1 MTWGHESTFYRKN
14 TQLVYLHVISLC
26 HYMSLCMSW
35 KIIYVYMYRYC
46 IPICRKF
53 SMFVFY
59 KLVPSACPRNRGL
72 GTPGWFFRSS
82 FGGCFFF
89 SPFLDAKRWD
99 ECDLAGFFTDIILS
113 KQVSQF
119 ITHFFKKQL
128 LADKLRMSGGKKKH
142 WLDSF
147 WISKCDVKF
156 IGFCEWTMFSF

>member
-1 MTWGHESTFYRKN
+1 MKVHFIEKTLNSYIYMWYHYVTICHYACHEKSYTCTCIDTVF
-14 TQLVYLHVISLC
+14 QSAGISPCLFSISLC
-26 HYMSLCMSW
+26 
-35 KIIYVYMYRYC
+35 
-46 IPICRKF
+46 
-53 SMFVFY
+53 
-59 KLVPSACPRNRGL
+59 LVHVPETEDWGS
-72 GTPGWFFRSS
+72 GWFFRSS
-82 FGGCFFF
+82 FGGVFF

-128 LADKLRMSGGKKKH
+128 LADKLRISRWKKKH